1 MVQAC
6 YPSSIHHR
14 PMEKL
19 WLTKFFSSQGSGGGS
34 SGRVAALCPA
44 DRRSI
49 PLGAGLFSLSINQLG
64 ALNQVP
70 RGGRVLTDYP
80 KNRLSSAA

>member
-1 MVQAC
+1 
-6 YPSSIHHR
+6 
-14 PMEKL
+14 MENL
-19 WLTKFFSSQGSGGGS
+19 WLTNFFSSQGSGGGA
-34 SGRVAALCPA
+34 SGRVAALCPT

-70 RGGRVLTDYP
+70 RGGRALTDYP
-80 KNRLSSAA
+80 ENRFSSTA